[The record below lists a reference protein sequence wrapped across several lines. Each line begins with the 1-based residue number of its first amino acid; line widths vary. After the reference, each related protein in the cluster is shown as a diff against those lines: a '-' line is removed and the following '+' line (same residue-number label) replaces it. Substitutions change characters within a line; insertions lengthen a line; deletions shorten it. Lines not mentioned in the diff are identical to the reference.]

1 MIIFDGLSFAAERE
15 LVLAQN
21 VQQLKKQGVSLTIAA
36 VLFCEDAGSRLYTRL
51 KSEAAAR
58 VGIQYRMHEF
68 SLLDPVAYIQETIV
82 ELNADPTIT
91 GIIIQKPW
99 RKTWI
104 AARMAEQQNET
115 PAGTTAFPA
124 GEGSQKTA
132 YTTWWEGLTS
142 SIDPTKDVD
151 GLHPSTLQAIEAG
164 TWKEQGRV
172 LPATAQAVLNIVRH
186 RFKEQSG
193 AVNDYGIPQDA
204 QISILGQSDIVG
216 KPLFFELKNQKLAV
230 EMLGT
235 AGLQAKVAAGVGL
248 TTADL
253 VISATGSRNL
263 ITGDL
268 LKPGVTLIDVGEP
281 QPDVDHSS
289 VGGIPSF
296 ITPVPGGV
304 GPMTVVCLLENCM
317 ALSLQQNP
325 RVVV

>member
-1 MIIFDGLSFAAERE
+1 MISFDGISFAAERE

-21 VQQLKKQGVSLTIAA
+21 VRQLNDQGVSLTIAA
-36 VLFCEDAGSRLYTRL
+36 VLFREDAGSRLYTRL

-58 VGIQYRMHEF
+58 VGIQYRTHEF
-68 SLLDPVAYIQETIV
+68 SLLDPVAHIQETIA
-82 ELNADPTIT
+82 ELNADPAVT

-104 AARMAEQQNET
+104 
-115 PAGTTAFPA
+115 TAA

-132 YTTWWEGLTS
+132 YATWWEGLTS
-142 SIDPTKDVD
+142 SIDPAKDVD

-172 LPATAQAVLNIVRH
+172 LPATAQAVLLIVRH

-193 AVNDYGIPQDA
+193 AANPYGIPPSTR
-204 QISILGQSDIVG
+204 ISILGQSDIVG
-216 KPLFFELKNQKLAV
+216 KPLYFELKNQDLAV

-248 TTADL
+248 TDADL

-281 QPDVDHSS
+281 QPDVDQQS
-289 VGGIPSF
+289 VGNIPSF

-304 GPMTVVCLLENCM
+304 GPMTVVCLLENCV